1 MFYIV
6 LFFPRLFTL
15 VIHSGFDYKCVI
27 FEKANILN
35 CTQEFL
41 VPRPEHWILSWLAN
55 LIVSSVV
62 FIFIL
67 CLNPKQLNYSFASLK
82 GLCKKGSF
90 WSLNV
95 LYLITCVYHVI
106 RISGTDD
113 EISMASSV
121 LLLFSSPV
129 TLFVVYFLNYL
140 RPVKFP
146 SRSHRNIDAVCTFLM
161 YWLTL
166 VIYCAENAC
175 LVLTVMLDA
184 ALEVAPLVQGK
195 VQGDAVELN
204 GFVLLLLGT
213 NVAFRTRLL
222 AFFWNKIFH
231 GDKDLMSEPSTKL
244 DINRPCKRRHTM

>member
-15 VIHSGFDYKCVI
+15 VIHSGFDYKCVV
-27 FEKANILN
+27 FEKAHILN

-55 LIVSSVV
+55 SIVSSVTL
-62 FIFIL
+62 IFIVW
-67 CLNPKQLNYSFASLK
+67 LNQKQLNYSFASLK
-82 GLCKKGSF
+82 RLYKKGSF
-90 WSLNV
+90 WSLNF
-95 LYLITCVYHVI
+95 LYLITCVYHTI
-106 RISGTDD
+106 RINGTDD
-113 EISMASSV
+113 EIDMVTCV
-121 LLLFSSPV
+121 LLLFSPAV

-140 RPVKFP
+140 HPVKFP
-146 SRSHRNIDAVCTFLM
+146 SRKRRNVDTVCTFLM

-195 VQGDAVELN
+195 YQEDATELN
-204 GFVLLLLGT
+204 GFVLILLGI
-213 NVAFRTRLL
+213 NVAFRARLL

-231 GDKDLMSEPSTKL
+231 GDRDLMSEPTTKL
-244 DINRPCKRRHTM
+244 DINRPCRRHTM